1 MVEAW
6 SPCVV
11 GGPTCGY
18 RIFGYRIIN
27 KAVSASKDQCRFNL
41 TLVANVVTATG
52 PALLAAPQSCV
63 FCSLLCLYAIL
74 EFSSPR
80 QTRRRGPIIFT
91 CYTETSSAE
100 SKLNFSFCL
109 GICFWVKSISYCKL
123 LEIILF
129 LIFIC
134 LEHLH
139 IIFALFSQT
148 NDLLQNLV
156 NVTLRVINK
165 VSTKL

>member
-1 MVEAW
+1 
-6 SPCVV
+6 VV

-80 QTRRRGPIIFT
+80 QTRRRGP
-91 CYTETSSAE
+91 Y
-100 SKLNFSFCL
+100 KLHMLYRNF
-109 GICFWVKSISYCKL
+109 I
-123 LEIILF
+123 
-129 LIFIC
+129 
-134 LEHLH
+134 
-139 IIFALFSQT
+139 
-148 NDLLQNLV
+148 
-156 NVTLRVINK
+156 R
-165 VSTKL
+165 